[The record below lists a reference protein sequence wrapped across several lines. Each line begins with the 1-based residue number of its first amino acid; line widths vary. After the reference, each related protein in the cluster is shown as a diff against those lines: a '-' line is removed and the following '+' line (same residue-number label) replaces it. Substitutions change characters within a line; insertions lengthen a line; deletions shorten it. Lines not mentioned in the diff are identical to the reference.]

1 MSSQIKNKI
10 NKKINPKKYEGISLE
25 NESNEGGKL
34 EALNII
40 MIENSSIENDL
51 CTRTIP
57 SLDVNTI
64 TKENSEN
71 DDRRLVYFAIE
82 RKWGLVKPG
91 VFRR

>member
-1 MSSQIKNKI
+1 
-10 NKKINPKKYEGISLE
+10 
-25 NESNEGGKL
+25 
-34 EALNII
+34 
-40 MIENSSIENDL
+40 
-51 CTRTIP
+51 
-57 SLDVNTI
+57 LDVNTI